1 MTSGEQWY
9 WDALERY
16 KALAGDEDVRPT
28 RCFDERTAV
37 TPLDQWY
44 FYQDTW
50 AFRRVYE
57 TRPEWL
63 LDVGST
69 ALLVG
74 ILSQVVPVTS
84 VDVRPLP
91 VTLPGL
97 TCKKGTVTELPFED
111 DSVPMATSLSV
122 IEHIGLGRYGDEL
135 DPRGSERACRELQR
149 VLRPG
154 GRLLLSYP
162 TAVEA
167 VTLFN
172 AHRLLPA
179 AQVADWLD
187 ECRQVAYLEIRGD
200 NMVVR
205 CEEWVKAGGE

>member
-1 MTSGEQWY
+1 MTDWY

-16 KALAGDEDVRPT
+16 KALADGEDVRPT
-28 RCFDERTAV
+28 RCFDERTAT

-44 FYQDTW
+44 FYQDCW

-97 TCKKGTVTELPFED
+97 TCKAGSITALPFED
-111 DSVPMATSLSV
+111 DSVPMVTSLSV
-122 IEHIGLGRYGDEL
+122 VEHIGLGRYGDEL

-154 GRLLLSYP
+154 GRLLLSVP
-162 TAVEA
+162 IAETP

-172 AHRLLPA
+172 AHRLLTVE
-179 AQVADWLD
+179 QLADWIDLS
-187 ECRQVAYLEIRGD
+187 VAAEQCVEIVGGALT
-200 NMVVR
+200 VW
-205 CEEWVKAGGE
+205 CAEFVKAGGE

>member
-1 MTSGEQWY
+1 MTSEQWY
-9 WDALERY
+9 WDQYRRY
-16 KALAGDEDVRPT
+16 GNMALADEVLHPSRIL
-28 RCFDERTAV
+28 DERTAV
-37 TPLDQWY
+37 TPLDPWY
-44 FYQDTW
+44 FYQDCW

-97 TCKKGTVTELPFED
+97 TCLAGTVTALPFED
-111 DSVPMATSLSV
+111 GTVPMASSLSV
-122 IEHIGLGRYGDEL
+122 IEHIGLGRYGDDL
-135 DPRGSERACRELQR
+135 DPRGSEKACRELQR

-154 GRLLLSYP
+154 GRLLLSFP
-162 TAVEA
+162 MADMPE
-167 VTLFN
+167 TLFN
-172 AHRLLPA
+172 AHRLLL
-179 AQVADWLD
+179 V
-187 ECRQVAYLEIRGD
+187 RQVKEWLRECKCVGGLEIAAPQMRVWCGEYVKRG
-200 NMVVR
+200 
-205 CEEWVKAGGE
+205 

>member
-1 MTSGEQWY
+1 MTTAEQWY
-9 WDALERY
+9 WDALGRY
-16 KALAGDEDVRPT
+16 KAMAGGEDVRPT

-50 AFRRVYE
+50 AFNRVLHIC
-57 TRPEWL
+57 PEWL

-97 TCKKGTVTELPFED
+97 TCRKGTITELPFED

-135 DPRGSERACRELQR
+135 DPHGSERACRELQR
-149 VLRPG
+149 VVRPG

-162 TAVEA
+162 TAPEP

-172 AHRLLPA
+172 AHRLLPV
-179 AQVADWLD
+179 AQVAGWLD
-187 ECRQVAYLEIRGD
+187 GCRLVAKLEIRGD
-200 NMVVR
+200 ALTVR
-205 CEEWVKAGGE
+205 CEEWVKRG